1 MNEINR
7 KSDTNKRD
15 DAATSVVGEILLMA
29 LVIILVSLFAASA
42 FDLLPGDRQSVVDV
56 SMKYDKDAK
65 TLSFWHKG
73 GDWIAGDDLTVT
85 MTEDSTKDIL
95 QPIETKPLVDWE
107 GQPKAV
113 FDLGGCYTV
122 KLPDPIP
129 TDEVSIRL
137 TSTDSVL
144 YAFDGVLKP

>member
-1 MNEINR
+1 MNW
-7 KSDTNKRD
+7 KFDTNKRD

-42 FDLLPGDRQSVVDV
+42 FDLLPGDRQSVADV
-56 SMKYDKDAK
+56 SMKYDKDEK

-73 GDWIAGDDLTVT
+73 GDWIAGEDLTVT
-85 MTEDSTKDIL
+85 MTEGNTKKTL
-95 QPIETKPLVDWE
+95 EKKSLTDWE
-107 GQPKAV
+107 GNDKVV

-122 KLPDPIP
+122 NQPAGYP
-129 TDEVSIRL
+129 TSEAVSIRL

>member
-1 MNEINR
+1 MNG
-7 KSDTNKRD
+7 KTDTNKRD

-56 SMKYDKDAK
+56 SMQINDDK

-73 GDWIAGDDLTVT
+73 GDWIDGDDLKVT
-85 MTEDSTKDIL
+85 LTDES
-95 QPIETKPLVDWE
+95 
-107 GQPKAV
+107 GQKHTLTATSLTDYQGGVKLV

-122 KLPDPIP
+122 GPYDSSLAGK
-129 TDEVSIRL
+129 TVNIRL
-137 TSTDSVL
+137 TSPDSVL
-144 YAFDGVLKP
+144 YAWEGIL

>member
-1 MNEINR
+1 MNWKFDI
-7 KSDTNKRD
+7 NKRD

-56 SMKYDKDAK
+56 SMSYDDANK

-73 GDWIAGDDLTVT
+73 GDWIAGEDLTVT
-85 MTEDSTKDIL
+85 LTEGNTK
-95 QPIETKPLVDWE
+95 KPLVEKSLKDWE
-107 GQPKAV
+107 GKEKVV

-122 KLPDPIP
+122 NLPDPVPAGI
-129 TDEVSIRL
+129 VSIRL

-144 YAFDGVLKP
+144 YAWEGMLS

>member
-1 MNEINR
+1 MNG
-7 KSDTNKRD
+7 KFDTNKRD

-29 LVIILVSLFAASA
+29 LVIILVSLFAASV

-56 SMKYDKDAK
+56 SMSYDKDAE

-73 GDWIAGDDLTVT
+73 GDWIDGDDLKVT
-85 MTEDSTKDIL
+85 LTAAN
-95 QPIETKPLVDWE
+95 
-107 GQPKAV
+107 GQKYTPSEKYLTDYQGVVKLV

-122 KLPDPIP
+122 NLPAPVP
-129 TDEVSIRL
+129 SGVVNIRL

-144 YAFDGVLKP
+144 YAWEGTLS

>member
-1 MNEINR
+1 MNWKFDI
-7 KSDTNKRD
+7 NKRD

-56 SMKYDKDAK
+56 SMSVDDDS
-65 TLSFWHKG
+65 LSFWHKG
-73 GDWIAGDDLTVT
+73 GDWIAGEDLTVT
-85 MTEDSTKDIL
+85 LTKSDG
-95 QPIETKPLVDWE
+95 TKSVLTQKSLTDWE
-107 GQPKAV
+107 GKEKVV

-122 KLPDPIP
+122 SLTEPVP

-137 TSTDSVL
+137 TSSDSVL
-144 YAFDGVLKP
+144 YAFDGVLKS

>member
-1 MNEINR
+1 MNG
-7 KSDTNKRD
+7 KTDTNKRD

-56 SMKYDKDAK
+56 SMQINDDK

-73 GDWIAGDDLTVT
+73 GDWIDGDDLKVT
-85 MTEDSTKDIL
+85 LTDESGQKHTLTAKSLTDYQGVDK
-95 QPIETKPLVDWE
+95 LVL
-107 GQPKAV
+107 
-113 FDLGGCYTV
+113 DLGGCYTV
-122 KLPDPIP
+122 NLPAPVP
-129 TDEVSIRL
+129 TGIVNIRL

-144 YAFDGVLKP
+144 YAWEGTLS

>member
-1 MNEINR
+1 MNWKFDI
-7 KSDTNKRD
+7 NKRD

-56 SMKYDKDAK
+56 SMSYDKDEK

-73 GDWIAGDDLTVT
+73 GDWIAGEDLTVT
-85 MTEDSTKDIL
+85 LTKADG
-95 QPIETKPLVDWE
+95 TKSVLTQKSLKDCF
-107 GQPKAV
+107 GSDKLV

-122 KLPDPIP
+122 NLPAGYPSS
-129 TDEVSIRL
+129 EAVSIRL

>member
-85 MTEDSTKDIL
+85 LTKTDGTKSILTQESLEDCFGSEKL
-95 QPIETKPLVDWE
+95 
-107 GQPKAV
+107 V

-122 KLPDPIP
+122 NLPAGYP
-129 TDEVSIRL
+129 TSEAVSIRL

>member
-1 MNEINR
+1 MNG
-7 KSDTNKRD
+7 KTDTNKRD

-56 SMKYDKDAK
+56 SMQINDDK

-73 GDWIAGDDLTVT
+73 GDWIDGDDLTVT
-85 MTEDSTKDIL
+85 LTDESGQKHTLTATSLTDY
-95 QPIETKPLVDWE
+95 QEVD
-107 GQPKAV
+107 KLV

-122 KLPDPIP
+122 GPYDSSLAGK
-129 TDEVSIRL
+129 TVNIRL

-144 YAFDGVLKP
+144 YAWEGTLS

>member
-1 MNEINR
+1 MNG
-7 KSDTNKRD
+7 KTDTNKRD

-56 SMKYDKDAK
+56 SMQINDDK

-73 GDWIAGDDLTVT
+73 GDWIDGDDLKVT
-85 MTEDSTKDIL
+85 LTDES
-95 QPIETKPLVDWE
+95 
-107 GQPKAV
+107 GQKHTLAATSLTDYQRVGKLV

-122 KLPDPIP
+122 NLPAPVPEGI
-129 TDEVSIRL
+129 VNIRL

-144 YAFDGVLKP
+144 YAWEGTLS

>member
-1 MNEINR
+1 MNW
-7 KSDTNKRD
+7 KFDTNKRD

-42 FDLLPGDRQSVVDV
+42 FDLLPGDRQSVADV
-56 SMKYDKDAK
+56 SMKYDKDEK

-73 GDWIAGDDLTVT
+73 GDWIAGEDLTVT
-85 MTEDSTKDIL
+85 MTEGNTKKTL
-95 QPIETKPLVDWE
+95 EKKSLTDWE
-107 GQPKAV
+107 GNDKVV

-122 KLPDPIP
+122 NLPAGYP
-129 TDEVSIRL
+129 TSEAVSIRL

>member
-1 MNEINR
+1 MNG
-7 KSDTNKRD
+7 KTDTNKRD

-56 SMKYDKDAK
+56 SMQINDDK

-73 GDWIAGDDLTVT
+73 GDWIDGDDLKVT
-85 MTEDSTKDIL
+85 LTDES
-95 QPIETKPLVDWE
+95 
-107 GQPKAV
+107 GQKHTLTATSLTDYQGVGKLV

-122 KLPDPIP
+122 NQPAPVPEGI
-129 TDEVSIRL
+129 VNIRL
-137 TSTDSVL
+137 TSPDSVL
-144 YAFDGVLKP
+144 YAWEGTLS

>member
-42 FDLLPGDRQSVVDV
+42 FDLLPGDRQSVADV
-56 SMKYDKDAK
+56 SMEYDKDAN

-85 MTEDSTKDIL
+85 MTEGNTKKTLEKKSLI
-95 QPIETKPLVDWE
+95 DWE
-107 GQPKAV
+107 GNDKVV

-122 KLPDPIP
+122 NLPDPVPAGI
-129 TDEVSIRL
+129 VSIRL
-137 TSTDSVL
+137 TSSDSVL

>member
-1 MNEINR
+1 MNG
-7 KSDTNKRD
+7 KTDTNKRD

-56 SMKYDKDAK
+56 SMSVNDDN

-85 MTEDSTKDIL
+85 MTEADGTKSVLTQKSLEDCFGSDKL
-95 QPIETKPLVDWE
+95 
-107 GQPKAV
+107 V

-122 KLPDPIP
+122 NLPAGYP
-129 TDEVSIRL
+129 TSEAVSIRL

>member
-1 MNEINR
+1 MNWKFDI
-7 KSDTNKRD
+7 NKRD

-56 SMKYDKDAK
+56 SMSVDDDS
-65 TLSFWHKG
+65 LSFWHKG
-73 GDWIAGDDLTVT
+73 GDWIAGEDLTVT
-85 MTEDSTKDIL
+85 LTKSDG
-95 QPIETKPLVDWE
+95 TKSVLTQKSLTDWE
-107 GQPKAV
+107 RQPKVV

-122 KLPDPIP
+122 SLTEPVP

-144 YAFDGVLKP
+144 YAWEGMLS

>member
-1 MNEINR
+1 MNG
-7 KSDTNKRD
+7 KTDTNKRD

-56 SMKYDKDAK
+56 SMSVNDDY

-73 GDWIAGDDLTVT
+73 GDWIDGDDLKVTLTDESGQKNTLTAKSLTDYQTVG
-85 MTEDSTKDIL
+85 KL
-95 QPIETKPLVDWE
+95 
-107 GQPKAV
+107 V

-122 KLPDPIP
+122 GPYDSSLAGN
-129 TDEVSIRL
+129 TVNIRL

-144 YAFDGVLKP
+144 YAWEGTLS

>member
-1 MNEINR
+1 MNWKFDI
-7 KSDTNKRD
+7 NKRD

-56 SMKYDKDAK
+56 SMSVNNDN

-73 GDWIAGDDLTVT
+73 GDWIAGEDLTVT
-85 MTEDSTKDIL
+85 LTKSDG
-95 QPIETKPLVDWE
+95 TKSVLTQKSLTDWE
-107 GQPKAV
+107 GKEKVV

-122 KLPDPIP
+122 SLPDSVP
-129 TDEVSIRL
+129 TGEVSIRL
-137 TSTDSVL
+137 TSSDSVL
-144 YAFDGVLKP
+144 YAFDGVLKS

>member
-1 MNEINR
+1 MNWKFDI
-7 KSDTNKRD
+7 NKRD

-56 SMKYDKDAK
+56 SMSVNNDN

-73 GDWIAGDDLTVT
+73 GDWIAGEDLTVT
-85 MTEDSTKDIL
+85 LTKSDG
-95 QPIETKPLVDWE
+95 TKSVLTQKSLTDWE
-107 GQPKAV
+107 GKEKVV

-122 KLPDPIP
+122 NLPDDYP
-129 TDEVSIRL
+129 TTESVSIRL
-137 TSTDSVL
+137 TSSDSVL

>member
-1 MNEINR
+1 MNG
-7 KSDTNKRD
+7 KTDTNKRD

-56 SMKYDKDAK
+56 SMQINDDK

-73 GDWIAGDDLTVT
+73 GDWIDGDDLKVT
-85 MTEDSTKDIL
+85 LTDES
-95 QPIETKPLVDWE
+95 
-107 GQPKAV
+107 GQKHTLTATSLTDYQRVGKLV

-122 KLPDPIP
+122 NLPDPVPEGI
-129 TDEVSIRL
+129 VNIRL

-144 YAFDGVLKP
+144 YAWEGIL

>member
-1 MNEINR
+1 MNG
-7 KSDTNKRD
+7 KTDTNKRD

-56 SMKYDKDAK
+56 SMQINDDK

-73 GDWIAGDDLTVT
+73 GDWIDGDDLKVT
-85 MTEDSTKDIL
+85 LTDEFGQKHTPTEKYLTDY
-95 QPIETKPLVDWE
+95 QRVD
-107 GQPKAV
+107 KLV

-122 KLPDPIP
+122 KFGTIP
-129 TDEVSIRL
+129 EGSVNIRL

-144 YAFDGVLKP
+144 YAWEGTLS

>member
-1 MNEINR
+1 MNG
-7 KSDTNKRD
+7 KTDTNKRD

-56 SMKYDKDAK
+56 SMSYDKDAK
-65 TLSFWHKG
+65 TISFWHKG
-73 GDWIAGDDLTVT
+73 GDWIDGDDLKVT
-85 MTEDSTKDIL
+85 LTDKS
-95 QPIETKPLVDWE
+95 
-107 GQPKAV
+107 GQKHTLTATSLTDYQGGYKLV

-122 KLPDPIP
+122 NLPAPVPEGI
-129 TDEVSIRL
+129 VNIRL

-144 YAFDGVLKP
+144 YAWEGTLA

>member
-1 MNEINR
+1 MNG
-7 KSDTNKRD
+7 KTDTNKRD

-56 SMKYDKDAK
+56 SMQINDDK

-73 GDWIAGDDLTVT
+73 GDWIDGDDLKVT
-85 MTEDSTKDIL
+85 LTDKSGQKHTPTEKSLTDY
-95 QPIETKPLVDWE
+95 QGVD
-107 GQPKAV
+107 KLV

-122 KLPDPIP
+122 GPYDSSLAGK
-129 TDEVSIRL
+129 TVNIRL
-137 TSTDSVL
+137 TSPDSVL
-144 YAFDGVLKP
+144 YAWEGTLS

>member
-1 MNEINR
+1 MNG
-7 KSDTNKRD
+7 KTDTNKRD

-56 SMKYDKDAK
+56 SMQINDDK

-73 GDWIAGDDLTVT
+73 GDWIDGDDLKVT
-85 MTEDSTKDIL
+85 LTAANGQKCTLTEKSLTDY
-95 QPIETKPLVDWE
+95 QRVD
-107 GQPKAV
+107 KLV

-122 KLPDPIP
+122 NLPAPVPEGI
-129 TDEVSIRL
+129 VNIRL
-137 TSTDSVL
+137 TSPDSVL
-144 YAFDGVLKP
+144 YAWEGTLS

>member
-1 MNEINR
+1 MNWKFDI
-7 KSDTNKRD
+7 NKRD

-56 SMKYDKDAK
+56 SMSVDDDS
-65 TLSFWHKG
+65 LSFWHKG
-73 GDWIAGDDLTVT
+73 GDWIAGEDLTVT
-85 MTEDSTKDIL
+85 LTKSDG
-95 QPIETKPLVDWE
+95 TKSVLTQKSLTDWE
-107 GQPKAV
+107 GKEKVV

-122 KLPDPIP
+122 SLTEPVP
-129 TDEVSIRL
+129 TGDVSIRL
-137 TSTDSVL
+137 TSSDSVL

>member
-1 MNEINR
+1 MNG
-7 KSDTNKRD
+7 KTDTNKRD

-56 SMKYDKDAK
+56 SMQINDDK

-73 GDWIAGDDLTVT
+73 GDWIDGDDLKVT
-85 MTEDSTKDIL
+85 LTDKS
-95 QPIETKPLVDWE
+95 
-107 GQPKAV
+107 GQKHTLTATSLTDYQGGYKLV

-122 KLPDPIP
+122 NLPAPVPEGI
-129 TDEVSIRL
+129 VNIRL

-144 YAFDGVLKP
+144 YAWEGTLA

>member
-1 MNEINR
+1 MNEKYDI
-7 KSDTNKRD
+7 NKRD

-56 SMKYDKDAK
+56 SMSYDETNK

-73 GDWIAGDDLTVT
+73 GDWIAGEDLTVT
-85 MTEDSTKDIL
+85 LTAGNTKQIL
-95 QPIETKPLVDWE
+95 QPIETNPLVDWNE
-107 GQPKAV
+107 QPKVV

-122 KLPDPIP
+122 KLPDPVP
-129 TDEVSIRL
+129 TGEVSIRL
-137 TSTDSVL
+137 TSSDSVL
-144 YAFDGVLKP
+144 YAYDGVLKS

>member
-1 MNEINR
+1 MNWKFDI
-7 KSDTNKRD
+7 NKRD

-56 SMKYDKDAK
+56 SMSVNNDN

-73 GDWIAGDDLTVT
+73 GDWIAGEDLTVT
-85 MTEDSTKDIL
+85 LTKSDG
-95 QPIETKPLVDWE
+95 TKSVLTQKSLTDWE
-107 GQPKAV
+107 GKEKVV

-122 KLPDPIP
+122 SLPDSVP
-129 TDEVSIRL
+129 TGDVSIRL
-137 TSTDSVL
+137 TSSDSVL
-144 YAFDGVLKP
+144 YAFDGVLKS

>member
-1 MNEINR
+1 MNG
-7 KSDTNKRD
+7 KTDTNKRD

-56 SMKYDKDAK
+56 SMQINDDK

-73 GDWIAGDDLTVT
+73 GDWIDGDDLTVT
-85 MTEDSTKDIL
+85 LTDES
-95 QPIETKPLVDWE
+95 
-107 GQPKAV
+107 GQKHTLTATSLTDYQRVGKLV

-122 KLPDPIP
+122 GPYDSSLAGK
-129 TDEVSIRL
+129 TVNIRL

-144 YAFDGVLKP
+144 YAWEGTLS

>member
-56 SMKYDKDAK
+56 SMSYDKDEK

-73 GDWIAGDDLTVT
+73 GDWIAGEDLTVT
-85 MTEDSTKDIL
+85 MTEGNTKKTL
-95 QPIETKPLVDWE
+95 EKKSLTDWE
-107 GQPKAV
+107 GNDKVV

-122 KLPDPIP
+122 NLPAGYP
-129 TDEVSIRL
+129 TSEAVSIRL